1 MDIYEAIRLR
11 RTVRDFKDKEVEADV
26 IKRILDAGLCAPSNN
41 HMREWEFV
49 IVNDKMSRLKL
60 IDKIRRSTSES
71 EMTDFLKDW
80 AFDQNQ
86 REMYFSSIP
95 KQYNMLLKA
104 GCLILPFF
112 KQSYPLLKPDCLSAL
127 NGFASIWLCIENIL
141 LAAVTEGIYGVT
153 RIPFDEEIKHIKEVM
168 DVPADY
174 EIPCYI
180 ALGYPDENAK
190 QIKQLSIKAESR
202 MHFNK
207 W

>member
-11 RTVRDFKDKEVEADV
+11 KTVREFNDKEVEIEV
-26 IKRILDAGLCAPSNN
+26 IKKILDAGLRAPTNN

-49 IVNDKMSRLKL
+49 IVNDKLSRLKL
-60 IDKIRRSTSES
+60 IDKVNKNMSES
-71 EMTDFLKDW
+71 ELTDSLGW
-80 AFDQNQ
+80 TWDQCQ
-86 REMYFSSIP
+86 REMYLNAVP
-95 KQYNMLLKA
+95 KQYKMLLTA

-112 KQSYPLLKPDCLSAL
+112 KQSSPLLNPDCLSAL

-141 LAAVTEGIYGVT
+141 LAAVAEGIYGVT
-153 RIPFDEEIKHIKEVM
+153 RIPFDEEIKHIKEAVNA
-168 DVPADY
+168 PAEY

-180 ALGYPDENAK
+180 ALGYPNECAK
-190 QIKQLSIKAESR
+190 QINQLPIKVEDK